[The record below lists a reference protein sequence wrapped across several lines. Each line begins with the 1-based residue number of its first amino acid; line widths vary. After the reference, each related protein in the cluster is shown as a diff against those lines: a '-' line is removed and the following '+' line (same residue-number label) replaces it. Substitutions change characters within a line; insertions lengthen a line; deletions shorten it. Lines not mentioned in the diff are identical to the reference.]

1 MNQFSP
7 ATALVKKITL
17 LNFLFFIAVHGILS
31 NPEVFVCPSLLL
43 VVAKKI
49 VNKTSSLFEKG
60 YGFVCLLIFQSGTS
74 SRIFCFS
81 ARMALHMRRPWRA
94 GSRVAHTAMAL
105 HMRRPWR
112 AGSRV
117 AHKGDGATH
126 AEAMDGRESRKP
138 GIFIYACS

>member
-81 ARMALHMRRPWRA
+81 ARMALHMRRPW
-94 GSRVAHTAMAL
+94 MAE
-105 HMRRPWR
+105 
-112 AGSRV
+112 SRV

-126 AEAMDGRESRKP
+126 AEAMEGRESCCAYSDGATHAEAMEGRESCC
-138 GIFIYACS
+138 A

>member
-81 ARMALHMRRPWRA
+81 PMDGATHAE
-94 GSRVAHTAMAL
+94 AMEGRESCCAY
-105 HMRRPWR
+105 
-112 AGSRV
+112 S
-117 AHKGDGATH
+117 DGATH
-126 AEAMDGRESRKP
+126 AEAMDGR
-138 GIFIYACS
+138 